1 MGSDAVALNFLLE
14 GIRLHWLF
22 HASFEEI
29 RFLKW
34 RDVINS
40 NSWFLAILKE
50 FSEGLPLFT
59 FFLKLKRI
67 LIKIDKSSVSS

>member
-1 MGSDAVALNFLLE
+1 MGKVWAVDDAIRFKFLE

-22 HASFEEI
+22 HVGFGEI

-40 NSWFLAILKE
+40 SSWFLAILKG
-50 FSEGLPLFT
+50 FSKGLPLFKLI
-59 FFLKLKRI
+59 FF
-67 LIKIDKSSVSS
+67 S